1 MNMKSI
7 LIGAL
12 GASLLFLTL
21 GASINE
27 EENEVGTYQ
36 GFATDEQQYIINT
49 KTGEIY
55 TLGIIQPVKASW
67 NKKSKDETFRD

>member
-1 MNMKSI
+1 MDKKSI

-12 GASLLFLTL
+12 GASLLFFTL
-21 GASINE
+21 GSGLHDD
-27 EENEVGTYQ
+27 ENEVGTYQ

-55 TLGIIQPVKASW
+55 TLGLMQPVKASW
-67 NKKSKDETFRD
+67 NKKSKDEIFRQ

>member
-1 MNMKSI
+1 MDKKSI

-12 GASLLFLTL
+12 GASLIFFTL
-21 GASINE
+21 GASLNE
-27 EENEVGTYQ
+27 DENEAGTYQ

-55 TLGIIQPVKASW
+55 TLGMIQPVKASW
-67 NKKSKDETFRD
+67 NKKSKDKIFRD

>member
-1 MNMKSI
+1 MDKKSI

-27 EENEVGTYQ
+27 DENEVGTYQ

-55 TLGIIQPVKASW
+55 TLGMIQPVKASW

>member
-1 MNMKSI
+1 MDRKSI

-21 GASINE
+21 GAGINE
-27 EENEVGTYQ
+27 DENEVGTYQ

-55 TLGIIQPVKASW
+55 TLGLMQPVKASW
-67 NKKSKDETFRD
+67 NKKSKDEIFRQ

>member
-1 MNMKSI
+1 MDRKSI

-12 GASLLFLTL
+12 GASLLFLTF
-21 GASINE
+21 GAGINE
-27 EENEVGTYQ
+27 DENEVGTYQ

>member
-1 MNMKSI
+1 MDRKSI

-21 GASINE
+21 GAGINE
-27 EENEVGTYQ
+27 DENEVGTYQ

-67 NKKSKDETFRD
+67 NKKSKDKPFRD

>member
-1 MNMKSI
+1 MKSI

>member
-1 MNMKSI
+1 MDRKSI

-21 GASINE
+21 GAGINE
-27 EENEVGTYQ
+27 DENEVGTYQ